1 MFGFGR
7 NTKNNNT
14 RVGPASQ
21 FKTSVDGIKL
31 IGDFEGLERRGGS
44 SRFAPRGTNLSSED
58 RNKIYEYIDP
68 IGLPTIGYGHLL
80 TREEMRTGIIVIDG
94 KRVNYKNGLTMDQV
108 YALKSQDLFRF
119 EQTVRNFVKV
129 PITQS
134 MFDALVSWLF
144 NVGTGRMASS
154 TLGRVLNRGQY
165 DVAGNELL
173 KWNRAGGR
181 VLAGLTRR
189 RQAER
194 KMFLSEISLVRS

>member
-1 MFGFGR
+1 MIRR
-7 NTKNNNT
+7 NTSSN

-21 FKTSVDGIKL
+21 FTTSNDGIKL

-44 SRFAPRGTNLSSED
+44 SRFVPKGADLRKED
-58 RNKIYEYIDP
+58 RNRIYEYIDP

-80 TREEMRTGIIVIDG
+80 TREELRTGMITING
-94 KRVNYKNGLTMDQV
+94 RHVNYKNGITMEQV
-108 YALKSQDLFRF
+108 YDLKRQDLVRF
-119 EQTVRNFVKV
+119 EVAIRNFVKV

-154 TLGRVLNRGQY
+154 TLGRVLNQGNYNQ
-165 DVAGNELL
+165 AANELL
-173 KWNRAGGR
+173 KWNRAGGN

-194 KMFLSEISLVRS
+194 TMFLSEINLVR

>member
-1 MFGFGR
+1 MFFNR
-7 NTKNNNT
+7 NNSSSSSN

-21 FKTSVDGIKL
+21 FKTSNAGIDL
-31 IGDFEGLERRGGS
+31 IGEFEGLERRGGS
-44 SRFAPRGTNLSSED
+44 SRFAPRGANLRSED

-80 TREEMRTGIIVIDG
+80 TNEEKRTGMIRING
-94 KRVNYKNGLTMDQV
+94 RLVNYKNGLTMEQV
-108 YALKSQDLFRF
+108 YDLKRQDLVRF
-119 EQTVRNFVKV
+119 ENTVRNFVRV

-154 TLGRVLNRGQY
+154 TLGRVLNQGNYNQ
-165 DVAGNELL
+165 AANELL

-189 RQAER
+189 REAER
-194 KMFLSEISLVRS
+194 RMFVSEINLVG